1 MIAVGTAGLIGIP
14 AVLATLHAAD
24 SQFRWWWPTNW
35 MAVPSVIFCVGF
47 LLVAVPVRRSP
58 DKGAVSTASLAPSAV
73 PSPGNNRAGVEVRP
87 TQAARPRQ
95 AILADALSAAQLIS
109 DEHWKAVALARVA
122 RAVAADDPG
131 RAARLTTDAVRV
143 AQSVSDEGSK
153 ALALVLIAGSVAAI
167 DPGHAE
173 DIARSIT
180 DEHPDG
186 PFATLIAVIATYG
199 GGYCGRC
206 VCERSGMSRRDS
218 IRSILAR
225 GSALVRSLCSLRRPA
240 SPGSCGAGFM

>member
-1 MIAVGTAGLIGIP
+1 
-14 AVLATLHAAD
+14 
-24 SQFRWWWPTNW
+24 
-35 MAVPSVIFCVGF
+35 MAVPSVIFYVGF

-58 DKGAVSTASLAPSAV
+58 GKGPVSTASLAPSAV

-95 AILADALSAAQLIS
+95 AILAGALSAAQLIS

-173 DIARSIT
+173 DIARSMGVRH
-180 DEHPDG
+180 D
-186 PFATLIAVIATYG
+186 
-199 GGYCGRC
+199 
-206 VCERSGMSRRDS
+206 RRFP
-218 IRSILAR
+218 
-225 GSALVRSLCSLRRPA
+225 GLVLVA
-240 SPGSCGAGFM
+240 A